1 MRTSHRTAA
10 VAAAVA
16 TIAALAACA
25 TSQAGPAAGPSV
37 AAASAETGLPTP
49 TPSDAGDPGAT
60 IETTPVS
67 LDEWPRYIQRNR
79 PGGGTAASVC
89 GEYEAAAAGFP
100 LPLPDGYAFPANPD
114 IQAGPGFDCGVEDG
128 TFYEAGF
135 GLSEAFT
142 FWSGA
147 TAAAAVAAHE
157 RGDDAAAAEHIAA
170 LQRGHASRMDEVLVP
185 SVDPAALPARTHSG
199 ADAAARGDFTTL
211 EDEASAFLQD
221 PRNAA
226 IAAQAGDA

>member
-1 MRTSHRTAA
+1 MRPLRRKAA
-10 VAAAVA
+10 IAAAAAAV
-16 TIAALAACA
+16 TVAALAACA
-25 TSQAGPAAGPSV
+25 TPQAGPSASPT
-37 AAASAETGLPTP
+37 SAETAMPTP
-49 TPSDAGDPGAT
+49 APSSAAQSGAT

-67 LDEWPRYIQRNR
+67 LDDWPSYLQRNR

-89 GEYEAAAAGFP
+89 GEYEAAATGFP
-100 LPLPDGYAFPANPD
+100 LPLPEGYAFPANPD
-114 IQAGPGFDCGVEDG
+114 IEAAPGFDCDVEDG

-135 GLSEAFT
+135 GLGEAFR

-147 TAAAAVAAHE
+147 TATAAVAAHE

-170 LQRGHASRMDEVLVP
+170 LQEGHASRMDEVLVP
-185 SVDPAALPARTHSG
+185 AADPEALPPRTHAG
-199 ADAAARGDFTTL
+199 AAAAAEGDFTAL
-211 EDEASAFLQD
+211 EQEAASFLQV